1 MTLRK
6 TLLVVVMGMLLASL
20 SALTLE
26 DLENDVLGLYS
37 PTVMAV
43 TLEDGTEDFEVVPA
57 DADDMARADSIFAT
71 FLEEPRPARELE
83 EAAGLWKDYNPDGY
97 KAWIEARTSDP
108 AAPLQVF
115 YLWFKDQE
123 DPLSRINAARQ
134 LITNYPA
141 QVYGYRLML
150 LAYFDNF
157 PIDYNF
163 DDAEDVLAMWEAD
176 LPLMQK
182 YYSSFPEDE
191 YHRLAGI
198 LALNESGSNEE
209 ACDLLS
215 EAYLEGD
222 VWLDEII
229 PSRLQPI
236 EQYHELLFTHFRM
249 IMAHDDAWGKD
260 EILSEIRAELVP
272 FYFEDQIDYPK
283 VIYILTADEEALDD
297 YYNRFALVSSL
308 YKTGDSELMYRY
320 LVDKDN
326 LAETVAFQD
335 AWINYD
341 PADARLVYSS
351 ALMDQDDMLARYLLS
366 RVSTDRAQSIKDAR
380 AMLID
385 DSRGLYGYLLLA
397 DTYWNYFTNAAA
409 EDPARADW
417 LKWLKQDNGRLRAYF
432 IRFPED
438 LKAQAAY
445 MLTQI
450 IGKNDER
457 AFKYYQIILNRGPFS
472 NEVKLT
478 DTIIADTGNFKLLW
492 DAKVAYIA
500 KFIEQ
505 GYLEEADR
513 AMYEV
518 VGYCSALYSN
528 GYFSKLTGE
537 VYKNPNWLDY
547 QDIQYM
553 TVNSHYQLQEFGEVI
568 DILRLMLDRG
578 TTKGWFDS
586 PEIVI
591 EACIA
596 GVALYLF
603 LVHMFTAEKPFI
615 PRPVFKDRN
624 FISGLVLMFVMGLV
638 LLASSAL
645 LSPYLQSLSGRTVTQ
660 TGLLMVPRGLGTM
673 LAMTFAGRLTMK
685 MDPRILMTIGA
696 ALLAWSLWD
705 MTDWTPSIDTGT
717 LSFVTF
723 VQGLG
728 MGLVFV
734 PMNMVAFATL
744 APHFRTDGAGLTNLM
759 RNIGSAIGVSLTSTI
774 LASSVQTIHSQLAGY
789 ASPFNRGLS
798 VNAPSMMMNPQIPF
812 GLANLNSLIEYRA
825 MVQAYANDFL
835 FMFFVILPVFGVIWL
850 MKRPSFAGAAPKLE
864 VVE

>member
-1 MTLRK
+1 MTAQTAHSYDSKFAEWAVLIGSMAGVLMQALD
-6 TLLVVVMGMLLASL
+6 TTIANVALPYMEGSL
-20 SALTLE
+20 SASHDQITWVLTSYIIAAAIMTAPVGWITARFGKRNFLIASLTGFTIASMLCGAATSLE
-26 DLENDVLGLYS
+26 QMILFRLIQGVFGAALGPLSQAVMLDMYPPEKRGS
-37 PTVMAV
+37 VMAIWGMGV
-43 TLEDGTEDFEVVPA
+43 MLGPILGPTLGGVLT
-57 DADDMARADSIFAT
+57 DAYSWR
-71 FLEEPRPARELE
+71 
-83 EAAGLWKDYNPDGY
+83 W
-97 KAWIEARTSDP
+97 
-108 AAPLQVF
+108 VF
-115 YLWFKDQE
+115 YINVPFGIAAVAALWIFFKDNARDQTLKF
-123 DPLSRINAARQ
+123 DWFGFAALSFGLAA
-134 LITNYPA
+134 
-141 QVYGYRLML
+141 
-150 LAYFDNF
+150 
-157 PIDYNF
+157 
-163 DDAEDVLAMWEAD
+163 
-176 LPLMQK
+176 
-182 YYSSFPEDE
+182 
-191 YHRLAGI
+191 
-198 LALNESGSNEE
+198 
-209 ACDLLS
+209 
-215 EAYLEGD
+215 
-222 VWLDEII
+222 
-229 PSRLQPI
+229 LQ
-236 EQYHELLFTHFRM
+236 
-249 IMAHDDAWGKD
+249 
-260 EILSEIRAELVP
+260 
-272 FYFEDQIDYPK
+272 
-283 VIYILTADEEALDD
+283 
-297 YYNRFALVSSL
+297 
-308 YKTGDSELMYRY
+308 
-320 LVDKDN
+320 
-326 LAETVAFQD
+326 
-335 AWINYD
+335 
-341 PADARLVYSS
+341 
-351 ALMDQDDMLARYLLS
+351 
-366 RVSTDRAQSIKDAR
+366 
-380 AMLID
+380 
-385 DSRGLYGYLLLA
+385 
-397 DTYWNYFTNAAA
+397 
-409 EDPARADW
+409 
-417 LKWLKQDNGRLRAYF
+417 
-432 IRFPED
+432 
-438 LKAQAAY
+438 
-445 MLTQI
+445 
-450 IGKNDER
+450 
-457 AFKYYQIILNRGPFS
+457 
-472 NEVKLT
+472 
-478 DTIIADTGNFKLLW
+478 
-492 DAKVAYIA
+492 
-500 KFIEQ
+500 
-505 GYLEEADR
+505 
-513 AMYEV
+513 
-518 VGYCSALYSN
+518 
-528 GYFSKLTGE
+528 
-537 VYKNPNWLDY
+537 
-547 QDIQYM
+547 
-553 TVNSHYQLQEFGEVI
+553 
-568 DILRLMLDRG
+568 LMLDRG